1 MRMALEV
8 FDARTDVRNLFITP
22 EIRSRI
28 MRFEPGEVSHGHTH
42 DLGHEMFVVLDGRAE
57 FTIAGESGVVGA
69 GQVCVARAGEW
80 HQIRTLTDASMT
92 LYLSVTPHIEP
103 THTQWDREGGTRL
116 PYRYGGSTRAERLAG
131 GASLASA
138 DTLLERH
145 LAASA
150 ALAEAARA
158 NADAQRATG
167 DRLRGAL
174 HNGDAAQAKSDVDEM
189 WAAFREL
196 YAKLREAE
204 RAWNALAPA
213 AAGE

>member
-1 MRMALEV
+1 MALEV

-57 FTIAGESGVVGA
+57 FSIAGESAVVGA
-69 GQVCVARAGEW
+69 GQVCVARAGEC
-80 HQIRTLTDASMT
+80 HEIRVLADALMT

-103 THTQWDREGGTRL
+103 THAQWDREGGTRL
-116 PYRYGGSTRAERLAG
+116 PYRYGGSSRAERLAR
-131 GASLASA
+131 GAPRESA
-138 DTLLERH
+138 DTLLEQH

-150 ALAEAARA
+150 ALAEAAGA
-158 NADAQRATG
+158 NAAAQRSTG

-174 HNGDAAQAKSDVDEM
+174 DSGDVARAKSEVDAM

-196 YAKLREAE
+196 YAKLQEAE

-213 AAGE
+213 VAGE